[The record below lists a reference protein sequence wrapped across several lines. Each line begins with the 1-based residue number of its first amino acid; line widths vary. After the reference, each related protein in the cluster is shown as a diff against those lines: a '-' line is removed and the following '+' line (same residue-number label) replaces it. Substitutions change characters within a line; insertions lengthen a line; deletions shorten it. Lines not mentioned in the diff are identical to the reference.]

1 MGSWGLGP
9 FDDDTALDFV
19 DALRDLPLSTIQSV
33 LERALRTVA
42 SEDGYVE
49 YASAVEAVACAALLA
64 GQCDDDLVRAW
75 LSTVPLDVTRESA
88 ELALRAIDRVH
99 STGSH
104 LWELR
109 ADAGLVRESRAAVSV
124 TIGVLRRLSGFA
136 REEMLF

>member
-1 MGSWGLGP
+1 MGP

-75 LSTVPLDVTRESA
+75 LSTVPLDVTRELA

>member
-1 MGSWGLGP
+1 LGP